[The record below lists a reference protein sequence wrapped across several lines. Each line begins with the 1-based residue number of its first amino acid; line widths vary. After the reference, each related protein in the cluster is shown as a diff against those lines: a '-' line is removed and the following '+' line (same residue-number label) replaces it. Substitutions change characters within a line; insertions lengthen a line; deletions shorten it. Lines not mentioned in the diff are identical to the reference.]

1 MILFL
6 INLEWK
12 SLLARYPNKN
22 ICSTKYLKKYGICGN
37 IISKISEREVLVWI
51 IKKENGMY
59 GLVD

>member
-22 ICSTKYLKKYGICGN
+22 ICSIKYLKKYGICGN
-37 IISKISEREVLVWI
+37 IIVEQHFM
-51 IKKENGMY
+51 N
-59 GLVD
+59 D

>member
-22 ICSTKYLKKYGICGN
+22 ICSIKYLRKCVKCG
-37 IISKISEREVLVWI
+37 S
-51 IKKENGMY
+51 IKQDK
-59 GLVD
+59 